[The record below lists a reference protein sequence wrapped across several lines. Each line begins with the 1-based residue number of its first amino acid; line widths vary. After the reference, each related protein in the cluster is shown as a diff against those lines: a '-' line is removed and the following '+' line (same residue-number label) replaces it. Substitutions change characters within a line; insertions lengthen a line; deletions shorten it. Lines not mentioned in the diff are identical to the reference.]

1 MNPRQ
6 IFLNAVTTSAQVV
19 ASAAILFFLYRFLI
33 RSIGMERL
41 GIWSLVL
48 ATTSIVALAHQ
59 GFSTSIIK
67 FVAKYAAREE
77 RLNVSL
83 LIQTAAISAAVA
95 VAAIAIA
102 LYPIA
107 RWILSFVVPRPNL
120 FDAYAILPFALLSLW
135 CNVVQGVLQA
145 GLAGHQW
152 ITTCNYLEISGAF
165 SYLLLVFV
173 LVPRHGLLGVAA
185 AQSVQ
190 TASFL
195 VLTWLLLRRKIPQLP
210 LLPHRWN
217 RHLFREIASYGLHF
231 QFITACQSFREPVTK
246 ALIAKFGGL
255 ALTGFY
261 DLASRWVVT
270 FRELIVQADQVLVPA
285 ISHLQ
290 ERNPESLPAIYRES
304 YRIVFFLAIPTFS
317 AIAVLAPVISRVWI
331 GRYEPVFVEF
341 IAVLACAWLVNV
353 LANPSYTFDL
363 GTGTLRPVTIGCA
376 ATAVF
381 NAFGG
386 FFAGHFFGGTAVVLA
401 SGFALAAGYIFIVA
415 AHHRQNRISL
425 TVLVP
430 SESRTL
436 LVCSVACAAVLV
448 PVLFSRDFSLHLSL
462 SSILLVATAPP
473 FFLLIPLWRHPVRRR
488 LFRWAVSHT
497 PRVAGNEAS

>member
-6 IFLNAVTTSAQVV
+6 IILNAVTTSAQVI

-33 RSIGMERL
+33 RAIGMERL

-67 FVAKYAAREE
+67 FVAKYAARKES
-77 RLNVSL
+77 LNISQ

-95 VAAIAIA
+95 VGAIAMA

-107 RWILSFVVPRPNL
+107 RWILAFVIPRPRL
-120 FDAYAILPFALLSLW
+120 FEAYVILPFALVSLW
-135 CNVVQGVLQA
+135 CNVVQGILQA

-152 ITTCNYLEISGAF
+152 ITICNYLELSGAF

-185 AQSVQ
+185 AQCVQ
-190 TASFL
+190 TAVFL
-195 VLTWLLLRRKIPQLP
+195 VLTWFLLRRKIPQLP

-217 RHLFREIASYGLHF
+217 RRLFREIASYGLHF

-255 ALTGFY
+255 AMTGFY

-270 FRELIVQADQVLVPA
+270 FRELIVQANQVLVPT

-304 YRIVFFLAIPTFS
+304 YRVVFFLAIPTFS
-317 AIAVLAPVISRVWI
+317 ALAVLAPVVSRVWI

-341 IAVLACAWLVNV
+341 VAILAFAWLVNV

-363 GTGTLRPVTIGCA
+363 GTGMLRPVTIGCA
-376 ATAVF
+376 ATAVL
-381 NAFGG
+381 NAVGG
-386 FFAGHFFGGTAVVLA
+386 FFAGYFLGGTAVVLA
-401 SGFALAAGYIFIVA
+401 SGFALAAGYIFILA
-415 AHHRQNRISL
+415 THHRQNHMPL

-430 SESRTL
+430 SESRML
-436 LVCSVACAAVLV
+436 LVCSFACAAALV
-448 PVLFSRDFSLHLSL
+448 PALLFRDFRSRLSV
-462 SSILLVATAPP
+462 SSVLLLVTASPL
-473 FFLLIPLWRHPVRRR
+473 FLLIPLWRHPVRRR
-488 LFRWAVSHT
+488 LFRWAASHS
-497 PRVAGNEAS
+497 PRVAGTEAS